1 MNIKSALVVFYMVMQ
16 MLLGTSITTTG
27 SGHLGDSI
35 KIEVG

>member
-1 MNIKSALVVFYMVMQ
+1 MNIKSALVVFYRVMQ